1 MVTFVPVGALSFP
14 AAARGA
20 GAAGTIRRNA
30 CAGNRRG
37 ADRYAIGG
45 GVNPRIW
52 LHEVR
57 EAWSTKR
64 GRALVVWVL
73 FGLIVLQGAVL
84 LPALVFVRDEYVMSA
99 VREETS
105 RVHALLQGAGR
116 QAVLDDFRQRPL
128 MLGLMLRDATGR
140 NAGVAGFTEFGLD
153 RLAGPG
159 RHFVFGDGVI
169 DTAFDVEREDG
180 TWRVYLRCHTGPVTA
195 DATRRVLGLAAFG
208 LLGVLVGGHLMILL
222 LRRKVV
228 LPLEQQARHD
238 PLTGLPNRTHFD
250 HRLNEVIERC
260 QDSGTAAAL
269 LFIDLDRF
277 KDFNDN
283 FGHPQGDALLVEISR
298 RLRHAIPGDCIAGR
312 LGGDEFAVVLSSI
325 QKVSEARYQA
335 EQILD
340 LLSRPYRYNQ
350 FHFQLSASIGVAML
364 PEHGTTPADA
374 QRNADIAMFV
384 SKRAGRARV
393 TMFDGAMSAAVS
405 RRKEV
410 EDRLRVA
417 IERDELTVQYQPK
430 MSVDGNRV
438 EGAEA
443 LLRWTLPDGR
453 TISPAEFIPVAE
465 ESGLIV
471 PLGRW
476 VLRRVLWQIANWVE
490 SGFRPPR
497 VSVNISANQFL
508 DEDFLDSFLRVLD
521 RSGVPAGYL
530 DLEITESALI
540 TTPDHAVSVLQT
552 LRQRGITVS
561 LDDFGT
567 GYSSL
572 GYLKRFPVNSIKIDR
587 SFVVD
592 LAENPESALLVKAVI
607 GMTHSLGLL
616 FVAEGVETEEQLRLL
631 RQWNCDQYQ
640 GHLTSPSIEAEAFRE
655 FCAAHADPE
664 RPALARAS

>member
-20 GAAGTIRRNA
+20 GAAGTIRLIA
-30 CAGNRRG
+30 WSGNRRG
-37 ADRYAIGG
+37 ADPQAFGG
-45 GVNPRIW
+45 RVNLREL

-57 EAWSTKR
+57 EAWSTRR
-64 GRALVVWVL
+64 GRALVIWVL
-73 FGLIVLQGAVL
+73 FGLFALQGAVL
-84 LPALVFVRDEYVMSA
+84 LPALLDVRHEYVMSA

-105 RVHALLQGAGR
+105 RVHALLQGAEPR
-116 QAVLDDFRQRPL
+116 AALEDFRGRPL
-128 MLGLMLRDATGR
+128 MLGLLLRDPSGR
-140 NAGVAGFTEFGLD
+140 DAGTAGNTEFGLD

-159 RHFVFGDGVI
+159 PRFVHGDGVI
-169 DTAFDVEREDG
+169 DAAFDVERKDG
-180 TWRVYLRCHTGPVTA
+180 TWRVYLRCHTGPVMAEA
-195 DATRRVLGLAAFG
+195 DRRIFGLAA
-208 LLGVLVGGHLMILL
+208 LGVLGVALGGHLMILL

-228 LPLEQQARHD
+228 RPLEQQARHD

-250 HRLNEVIERC
+250 HRLNEVIQRC
-260 QDSGTAAAL
+260 QTDHREAAL

-298 RLRHAIPGDCIAGR
+298 RLRHAIPSDCIAGR

-325 QKVSEARYQA
+325 SKPAEARYQA

-384 SKRAGRARV
+384 SKRGGRARV

-417 IERDELTVQYQPK
+417 LERDELNVHYQPK
-430 MSVDGNRV
+430 MSVDGGRV

-453 TISPAEFIPVAE
+453 SISPSEFIPVAE

-476 VLRRVLWQIANWVE
+476 VLRRVLAQIASWVE

-521 RSGVPAGYL
+521 RSGVPAGFL

-572 GYLKRFPVNSIKIDR
+572 GYLKRFPVNAIKIDR
-587 SFVVD
+587 SFVID
-592 LAENPESALLVKAVI
+592 LAENPESAQLVKAVI

-616 FVAEGVETEEQLRLL
+616 FIAEGVETAEQLRLL

-640 GHLTSPSIEAEAFRE
+640 GHLTSPSISADAFRD

-664 RPALARAS
+664 RPALACAS

>member
-1 MVTFVPVGALSFP
+1 LS
-14 AAARGA
+14 A
-20 GAAGTIRRNA
+20 
-30 CAGNRRG
+30 
-37 ADRYAIGG
+37 
-45 GVNPRIW
+45 
-52 LHEVR
+52 
-57 EAWSTKR
+57 
-64 GRALVVWVL
+64 WVL
-73 FGLIVLQGAVL
+73 IGLFVLQGAVL
-84 LPALVFVRDEYVMSA
+84 LPALLDVRDEAVMAA

-128 MLGLMLRDATGR
+128 VLGLMIRDPNGR
-140 NAGVAGFTEFGLD
+140 SAGVAGSTDFGLD

-159 RHFVFGDGVI
+159 PRFVHGDGVV
-169 DTAFDVEREDG
+169 DAAFDVERSDG
-180 TWRVYLRCHTGPVTA
+180 TWRVYLRCHTGPVRTQA
-195 DATRRVLGLAAFG
+195 NRHVLGLAAIA

-228 LPLEQQARHD
+228 RPLEQQARHD

-250 HRLNEVIERC
+250 QRLSEVIERC
-260 QDSGTAAAL
+260 QGDGSAAAL

-283 FGHPQGDALLVEISR
+283 FGHPQGDSLLVEVSQ
-298 RLRHAIPGDCIAGR
+298 RLRHAIPDGCIAGR
-312 LGGDEFAVVLSSI
+312 LGGDEFAVILSSI
-325 QKVSEARYQA
+325 QKASEARFQA

-364 PEHGTTPADA
+364 PEHGATPADA

-384 SKRAGRARV
+384 SKRGGRARV

-405 RRKEV
+405 RRKEI
-410 EDRLRVA
+410 EDRLRMA
-417 IERDELTVQYQPK
+417 LERDELAVHYQPK
-430 MSVDGNRV
+430 MSVEGGQV

-453 TISPAEFIPVAE
+453 SISPAEFIPVAE

-476 VLRRVLWQIANWVE
+476 VLRRVLSQIASWVE

-521 RSGVPAGYL
+521 RSGVSAGYL

-540 TTPDHAVSVLQT
+540 TTPEHAVSVLQT
-552 LRQRGITVS
+552 LRQRGVTVS

-572 GYLKRFPVNSIKIDR
+572 GYLKRFPVNAIKIDR

-592 LAENPESALLVKAVI
+592 LADNPESAQLVKAVI
-607 GMTHSLGLL
+607 GMTHNLGLS
-616 FVAEGVETEEQLRLL
+616 FIAEGVETQAQLELL

-640 GHLTSPSIEAEAFRE
+640 GHLTSPSIDADAFRE
-655 FCAAHADPE
+655 FCIARRADPGQ
-664 RPALARAS
+664 AARICA

>member
-1 MVTFVPVGALSFP
+1 MNLRDLAQ
-14 AAARGA
+14 
-20 GAAGTIRRNA
+20 
-30 CAGNRRG
+30 
-37 ADRYAIGG
+37 
-45 GVNPRIW
+45 
-52 LHEVR
+52 EVQD
-57 EAWSTKR
+57 AWSTRR
-64 GRALVVWVL
+64 GRALAVWVL
-73 FGLIVLQGAVL
+73 LGLFVLQAAVL
-84 LPALVFVRDEYVMSA
+84 LPALRDVRDEYVMAA
-99 VREETS
+99 VREES
-105 RVHALLQGAGR
+105 ARVHALLQGAGR
-116 QAVLDDFRQRPL
+116 QAVFDHFKQRPL
-128 MLGLMLRDATGR
+128 MLGLLLRDGAGA
-140 NAGVAGFTEFGLD
+140 NAGAAGFRDFGLD
-153 RLAGPG
+153 RLGGRGP
-159 RHFVFGDGVI
+159 RFVYGDGVI
-169 DTAFDVEREDG
+169 DTAFDVERTDG
-180 TWRVYLRCHTGPVTA
+180 TWRVYLRCHTGPVKA
-195 DATRRVLGLAAFG
+195 DAMRRILGLAALG
-208 LLGVLVGGHLMILL
+208 LLGVVVGGHLMILL

-228 LPLEQQARHD
+228 LPLERQARHD

-250 HRLNEVIERC
+250 HRLNEVIQRC
-260 QDSGTAAAL
+260 KADGSAAAL

-298 RLRHAIPGDCIAGR
+298 RLRHAMPNDCIAGR
-312 LGGDEFAVVLSSI
+312 LGGDEFAVVLSSV
-325 QKVSEARYQA
+325 QKISEARYQA

-364 PEHGTTPADA
+364 PEHGATPADA

-384 SKRAGRARV
+384 SKRGGRARV
-393 TMFDGAMSAAVS
+393 TIFDGAMSAAVS

-417 IERDELTVQYQPK
+417 LERDELTIHYQPK

-443 LLRWTLPDGR
+443 LLRWTLPDGK
-453 TISPAEFIPVAE
+453 TISPSEFIPVAE

-476 VLRRVLWQIANWVE
+476 VLRRVLSQIASWVE

-521 RSGVPAGYL
+521 RSGVPAGFL

-587 SFVVD
+587 SFIVD
-592 LAENPESALLVKAVI
+592 LAENPESAQLVKAVI

-616 FVAEGVETEEQLRLL
+616 FVAEGVETEQQLRLL
-631 RQWNCDQYQ
+631 RQWHCDQYQ
-640 GHLTSPSIEAEAFRE
+640 GHLTSASIDAEAFRE
-655 FCAAHADPE
+655 FCAKHADRE
-664 RPALARAS
+664 RPALACAS